1 MKKDFSQFK
10 LLHIIMH
17 YKKLS
22 INLPI
27 TCLIIGLTTINTL
40 NIVHS
45 KAQAAP
51 TKTQTQIKAKDWYI
65 QGLIKLNEQDYS
77 QAIKFFNQAIKLN
90 PQYAQAYYQRGL
102 IYAKYIQGKISTS
115 NGLPPGCKRIEE
127 INIVCEFTVTADWRE
142 RTQQKAIKDFTQAI
156 QINPQYAAAYHH
168 RGLLQE
174 KDKSQDFEKARK
186 LYWKKFPEYLNQKN
200 YESAASTLASIE
212 QLNAKRK
219 NLNTLQLVLNQ
230 LPENPVGSSTE
241 SPNRKKSPEELTNEA
256 RLALRKGDLKT
267 AYKKYK
273 QVARVLRKNEPK
285 YREVQQIIAEI
296 ERNGI

>member
-1 MKKDFSQFK
+1 
-10 LLHIIMH
+10 MH

-27 TCLIIGLTTINTL
+27 TCLIIGLTTINNF
-40 NIVHS
+40 NIVNS

-51 TKTQTQIKAKDWYI
+51 TRTQTQIKAKDWFI
-65 QGLIKLNEQDYS
+65 QGLIEVNEENYS
-77 QAIKFFNQAIKLN
+77 QAIIFFNNAIKLN
-90 PQYAQAYYQRGL
+90 PKYAQAYYQRGL
-102 IYAKYIQGKISTS
+102 IYAKYIEGKTSTS

-127 INIVCEFTVTADWRE
+127 INVICEFTVTAGWRE
-142 RTQQKAIKDFTQAI
+142 RTEQKAIKDFTKAI

-174 KDKSQDFEKARK
+174 QEKDKSHDFEKARK

-200 YESAASTLASIE
+200 YESAASTLANIE

-267 AYKKYK
+267 AYEKYK
-273 QVARVLRKNEPK
+273 QVARILRKNEPK
-285 YREVQQIIAEI
+285 YQEVQQIIAEI